1 MEMADKMLK
10 TVKARRIRYVPLSTL
25 SYHHHMIYFFFLL
38 HTLGLITI
46 PALTGTWL
54 LTDSI
59 HSTVSIIATSLR
71 KGLSSSWM
79 QCERTRT

>member
-1 MEMADKMLK
+1 MADKMLK
-10 TVKARRIRYVPLSTL
+10 TVKARVIEYVPLSAL
-25 SYHHHMIYFFFLL
+25 SHHHHMIYFFFLL

-59 HSTVSIIATSLR
+59 HSTVSVIATSLR

-79 QCERTRT
+79 QCRRIRT